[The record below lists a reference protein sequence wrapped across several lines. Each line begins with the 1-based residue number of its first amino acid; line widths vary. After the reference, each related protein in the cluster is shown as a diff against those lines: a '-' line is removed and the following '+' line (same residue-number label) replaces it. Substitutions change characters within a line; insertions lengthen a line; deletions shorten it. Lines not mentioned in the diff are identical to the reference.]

1 MAGDNEEFD
10 QIVICRAIYEGNRGY
25 MVTYPNGAKAFCFS
39 LSMAFREV
47 LLGLAH
53 NKDRDIMVV
62 GEPER
67 GNAW

>member
-1 MAGDNEEFD
+1 
-10 QIVICRAIYEGNRGY
+10 
-25 MVTYPNGAKAFCFS
+25 
-39 LSMAFREV
+39 MAFREV